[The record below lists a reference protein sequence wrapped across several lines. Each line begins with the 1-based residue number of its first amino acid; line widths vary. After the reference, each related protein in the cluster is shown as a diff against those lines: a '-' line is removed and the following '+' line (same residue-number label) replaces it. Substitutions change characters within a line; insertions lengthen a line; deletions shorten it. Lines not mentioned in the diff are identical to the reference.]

1 METAI
6 TVILIVGV
14 LIAGIL
20 GLVQTA
26 ISTQST
32 VSQSTYVMQTRLEDH
47 TRTSIASVS
56 ATADPV
62 LGNWVD
68 VTLRNTGTS
77 KLANY
82 EQWDVILQYT
92 DAFGAT
98 RIQWYPY
105 LTGWSKQIYQ
115 TAPTVPEV
123 FDPGIFNPGEEMTIR
138 VNVAVAIQNGST
150 NLATIATPNGIT
162 ASSIFTR

>member
-6 TVILIVGV
+6 TVLLIVGV

-26 ISTQST
+26 ISTQSN
-32 VSQSTYVMQTRLEDH
+32 VSQSTNVMQTRLDDH
-47 TRTSIASVS
+47 ARTNILPVS
-56 ATADPV
+56 AIADPV

-77 KLANY
+77 KLANF

-92 DAFGAT
+92 DALDVLHVS
-98 RIQWYPY
+98 WYPY
-105 LTGWSKQIYQ
+105 PTGWTKQIYQ

-138 VNVAVAIQNGST
+138 VIVPVTVKSPST
-150 NLATIATPNGIT
+150 NRATIATPNGVT
-162 ASSIFTR
+162 AATVFTR

>member
-6 TVILIVGV
+6 TVLIIVGV
-14 LIAGIL
+14 LIVGIL

-32 VSQSTYVMQTRLEDH
+32 VSQSTYVMQSRLEDQ
-47 TRTSIASVS
+47 TRTSLMPLS

-68 VTLRNTGTS
+68 VTLRNTGAS
-77 KLANY
+77 KLANF
-82 EQWDVILQYT
+82 EKWDVILQYT
-92 DAFGAT
+92 DAFGVT

-105 LTGWSKQIYQ
+105 LTSWSKQIYQ

-138 VNVAVAIQNGST
+138 VNVVVAIQNGST
-150 NLATIATPNGIT
+150 NLATIATPSGIT
-162 ASSIFTR
+162 ASSMFTR